1 MKKLQDILTDIAI
14 INKAGDLS
22 QDICGLAIDSRLVEE
37 NYLFIAQKGTQAD
50 GHEYIATAIEKGAI
64 AIIHTEDVEKTEGI
78 AYIKVKDAA
87 VTTGQI
93 AANYYDHPSHKMKLV
108 GVTGTNGKTT
118 IATLLY
124 RLFKQL
130 GYKAGLLSTVSNYI
144 DNKAIAATHTT
155 PDAITIN
162 ALMAEMVEAGCDY
175 CFMEVSSHAIDQ
187 KRIGGLDFDGGVFT
201 NLTRDHLDYHNTFEE
216 YRDVKKRF
224 FDELKSDAFALSNL
238 DDKNG
243 KFMLQN
249 TKASKCTYTCRA
261 MGDYRIK
268 VLDHNFEGMML
279 QFNQHEAFMQF
290 VGAFNA
296 SNLGAVYGT
305 ALQLGAQIDEVLVQM
320 STLTPV
326 DGRFETI
333 RGRGI
338 TAIVDYAHT
347 PDALTNV
354 LSTIN
359 DIRQGAG
366 KLITVVGAG
375 GNRDKGKRP
384 LMASEAAKASN
395 QVILTSD
402 NPRYEEPDD
411 IIKDMM
417 EGIDASQ
424 KRKTLSITNRE
435 EAIKTALTL
444 AVEGDVVLVAGKGH
458 ETYQEVKGVRKHFDD
473 REMVREY
480 IK

>member
-1 MKKLQDILTDIAI
+1 MKTINDIIQNITLVKSEGQL
-14 INKAGDLS
+14 NKNVA
-22 QDICGLAIDSRLVEE
+22 GLAIDSRQVKT
-37 NYLFIAQKGTQAD
+37 NFLFVAQKGTQVD
-50 GHEYIATAIEKGAI
+50 GHDYIATAIENGANCI
-64 AIIHTEDVEKTEGI
+64 MHSEDVEKTEGI
-78 AYIKVKDAA
+78 TYIQVED
-87 VTTGQI
+87 TTTALGKT
-93 AANYYDHPSHKMKLV
+93 ACEFYDHPSKQMKLV

-124 RLFKQL
+124 RLYKKL
-130 GYKAGLLSTVSNYI
+130 GYKTGLLSTVSNYI
-144 DNKAIAATHTT
+144 DNTIITATHTT
-155 PDAITIN
+155 PDAIAIN
-162 ALMAEMVEAGCDY
+162 SLMADMVAAGCDY

-187 KRIGGLDFDGGVFT
+187 NRTAGLDFDGGIFT

-224 FDELKSDAFALSNL
+224 FDELPSKAFAITNL

-243 KFMLQN
+243 RFVLQN
-249 TKASKCTYTCRA
+249 TKAIQRTYSCRTMA
-261 MGDYRIK
+261 DYRIK
-268 VLDHNFEGMML
+268 IIDHNFEGMMVEFD
-279 QFNQHEAFMQF
+279 QQEAFMQF
-290 VGAFNA
+290 VGSFNA
-296 SNLGAVYGT
+296 SNLVAVYAT
-305 ALQLGAQIDEVLVQM
+305 AIELGADKNETLLHM

-333 RGRGI
+333 RGNDI

-347 PDALTNV
+347 HDALKNV
-354 LSTIN
+354 LNTIN

-366 KLITVVGAG
+366 SLITVVGCG

-384 LMASEAAKASN
+384 MMAHEAAVAST

-402 NPRYEEPDD
+402 NPRYEEPEE

-424 KRKTLSITNRE
+424 KRKTLAITNRE

-444 AVEGDVVLVAGKGH
+444 AQAGDVVLVAGKGH
-458 ETYQEVKGVRKHFDD
+458 ENYQEIKGERSHFDD
-473 REMVREY
+473 REMVKEF